1 MPIFDFKMMPF
12 SLERC
17 EDWLQPC
24 KAPVE
29 RPSLGVRCG
38 MFELIILLIQGSN
51 FCVGILSSG
60 LVARFELGPRSSEAG
75 WDIYPAEWFQR
86 EWQHVK
92 SIVSVLPFVLSS
104 SWAVAMEPSPFTTSR
119 KLPLHRAGAFEV

>member
-1 MPIFDFKMMPF
+1 MPIFDFKVMPF

-38 MFELIILLIQGSN
+38 MFELIILLIQGST
-51 FCVGILSSG
+51 FCIGILCSG
-60 LVARFELGPRSSEAG
+60 IVAGFELGPRSSEAG
-75 WDIYPAEWFQR
+75 WDIYPVEWFQR

-92 SIVSVLPFVLSS
+92 SIVTVLPFVLSS

-119 KLPLHRAGAFEV
+119 KLPLHHAGAFEV

>member
-1 MPIFDFKMMPF
+1 MPIFDFKVPF

-38 MFELIILLIQGSN
+38 MFELIILLIQGSK

-60 LVARFELGPRSSEAG
+60 LVARFELGPRSSEEG
-75 WDIYPAEWFQR
+75 WDIYIQWNCFNVNGNMSNPSA
-86 EWQHVK
+86 
-92 SIVSVLPFVLSS
+92 LLLFV
-104 SWAVAMEPSPFTTSR
+104 
-119 KLPLHRAGAFEV
+119 